1 MSNEKN
7 SNATDEINIQIKAA
21 AKKVVD
27 YSNTVKS
34 NFPFSKS
41 EFKNEE
47 KINDYVDRF
56 KKRFSPDKL
65 KDYDGED
72 LLKLFYTENS
82 DFNKIHS
89 LCYALEFGDDKCFGS
104 IMGGSASKFYLRQS
118 KTSWIFKGNEI
129 SESEAIKKAQ
139 EIIVELYNGYQVIEK
154 CLKSNT
160 FDSIDDYKNLSQEL
174 KSLELKDG
182 RDKEGSI
189 IRYSNDIM
197 WIQKFFLILFFDKKL
212 FSCYYSESWQKHI
225 LYALG
230 ICPEKDCYV
239 RNGQIAL
246 VAKLSGLSYQD
257 FYKTL
262 YEKFGKPRSFYLL
275 GTTEEI
281 NKIKHTY
288 APEFIKKHVAAIGWN
303 KIGNFLEYIIHK
315 DKNNIQIDTDSLK
328 KELINHYEYDAK
340 LASKKS
346 NEITAFYKTMAND
359 IFVAKDGHRLLGF
372 IDNLGE
378 YEYRED
384 LPFYHTKK
392 GTWHFKFDE
401 TNNELKEDEGLY
413 TSCKKIKKDRNLLF
427 LYDLYFNGSDQIPE
441 DLKVDVDYSNQKN
454 QPFKKELKILHKKKN
469 MILQGAPGTG
479 KTYSTALIA
488 VGIIDEDNSLD
499 YSDYN
504 AVVKK
509 YEEYKNEG
517 LIEFTTFHQSFDY
530 EDFIEGLVPEIVAS
544 GEDGENNTINYKA
557 TPGIFKRI
565 CDNAIN
571 SGKEQPK
578 SNFDDVWS
586 ALINYLNENDFLEI
600 PLESNES
607 QRFKIEL
614 NQSGDGLTNKYNT
627 KGELTN
633 SRKYFT
639 KDQLFNIYNGKPGV
653 PEGGHDNYR
662 RAIVKYLKTD
672 DSCNKLKVKLDG
684 NITVSKNSKKHNY
697 VLIIDEINRGNV
709 AKIFGELITLLEA
722 DKRKFSDD
730 DLNIKGNPSTIHTLS
745 IPLKY
750 LKDEFGKPEYLSVP
764 SNLYIIGTMNT
775 TDRSVG
781 SIDYALRR
789 RFTFVT
795 IKANQKVIENYYN
808 SNSKLQSK
816 ALNLFNNVNKFI
828 EDNKACEMDLED
840 LKPGHSYY
848 LASDDTELEE
858 RWNYEIL
865 PLLVEYYNDGLIDKS
880 PKEIDYNNLINVTKV
895 VGLKDA

>member
-1 MSNEKN
+1 MSKISN
-7 SNATDEINIQIKAA
+7 SEETESGNKQIKVA

-27 YSNTVKS
+27 YYHDVNSNLS
-34 NFPFSKS
+34 HSKD

-47 KINDYVDRF
+47 EINSYIESF
-56 KKRFSPDKL
+56 KTKFSPDKL
-65 KDYDGED
+65 KDLQGED
-72 LLKLFYTENS
+72 LLKLFYTEDS
-82 DFNKIHS
+82 DSNKKNS
-89 LCYALEFGDDKCFGS
+89 LCYALEHGDNNNFGS
-104 IMGGSASKFYLRQS
+104 IKGGSVSKFYLHQS
-118 KTSWIFKGNEI
+118 KETKSWMFGSNEI
-129 SESEAIKKAQ
+129 SESEAQNKAHK
-139 EIIVELYNGYQVIEK
+139 IIEK
-154 CLKSNT
+154 LYSGYHAIEDVIKLNS
-160 FDSIDDYKNLSQEL
+160 FSSIDDYINLAQKLKTILDEL
-174 KSLELKDG
+174 
-182 RDKEGSI
+182 
-189 IRYSNDIM
+189 YSST
-197 WIQKFFLILFFDKKL
+197 WLQKFFSILFFDKEV

-225 LYALG
+225 LFSLG
-230 ICPEKDCYV
+230 IRPKDDCYV

-246 VAKLSGLSYQD
+246 IAKFSGLSHQC

-262 YEKFGKPRSFYLL
+262 SEKYGEPRNFYLL
-275 GTTEEI
+275 GTTENEKDT
-281 NKIKHTY
+281 KITHKY
-288 APEFIKKHVAAIGWN
+288 AGIFIKEKVVAIGWN
-303 KIGNFLEYIIHK
+303 NIGNIKEKFI
-315 DKNNIQIDTDSLK
+315 KNNELDKEYLKNSLHHWYQSTPK
-328 KELINHYEYDAK
+328 
-340 LASKKS
+340 SKA
-346 NEITAFYKTMAND
+346 NEVAEFYQTSSND
-359 IFVAKDGHRLLGF
+359 IFVAKEGYRLLEF

-378 YEYRED
+378 YEYRPD

-392 GTWHFKFDE
+392 GIWHFKFDV
-401 TNNELKEDEGLY
+401 NNNKLKEIEGLY
-413 TSCKKIKKDRNLLF
+413 TSCKKIEKDSNLLF
-427 LYDLYFNGSDQIPE
+427 LYDRYFNGTDKIPE
-441 DLKVDVDYSNQKN
+441 DLKVDIDYSNQIN
-454 QPFKKELKILHKKKN
+454 QPLKKELKILHKKKN

-479 KTYSTALIA
+479 KTYSTALLA
-488 VGIIDEDNSLD
+488 VGIIDEDDNLD

-509 YEEYKNEG
+509 YEAYKKEG
-517 LIEFTTFHQSFDY
+517 LIEFTTFHQSLDY
-530 EDFIEGLVPEIVAS
+530 EDFIEGLVPEVVSS
-544 GEDGENNTINYKA
+544 GEEGENSTINYKA

-607 QRFKIEL
+607 KKFKIEL

-639 KDQLFNIYNGKPGV
+639 KAQLFNIYNGKPGV

-662 RAIVKYLKTD
+662 RAIVKYLKND
-672 DSCNKLKVKLDG
+672 DSSSKLNVKLDD
-684 NITVSKNSKKHNY
+684 NIIVSKSSKKHNY

-722 DKRKFSDD
+722 DKREFSDN
-730 DLNIKGNPSTIHTLS
+730 DLISNGIPDTIHTLS

-750 LKDEFGKPEYLSVP
+750 LKDEFGKPEYLTVP

-795 IKANQKVIENYYN
+795 IKADPKVIENYYSNN
-808 SNSKLQSK
+808 SNLQSD

-848 LASDDTELEE
+848 LASDEDELEE

-865 PLLVEYYNDGLIDKS
+865 PLLVEYYNDGLVDKS
-880 PKEIDYNNLINVTKV
+880 PKDLVYTDLIK
-895 VGLKDA
+895 

>member
-1 MSNEKN
+1 MLGSSMSDISKSNETEAINKQI
-7 SNATDEINIQIKAA
+7 EIA

-27 YSNTVKS
+27 YFHDVNSNLS
-34 NFPFSKS
+34 HSKD

-47 KINDYVDRF
+47 EINSYVESF
-56 KKRFSPDKL
+56 KTNFSPDKL
-65 KDYDGED
+65 KDLQGEA
-72 LLKLFYTENS
+72 LLKLFYTEDS
-82 DFNKIHS
+82 DSNKTNS
-89 LCYALEFGDDKCFGS
+89 LCYALEHGDNNAFGS
-104 IMGGSASKFYLRQS
+104 IRGYVTQFYLHQNK
-118 KTSWIFKGNEI
+118 KTKKWRLGNDEI
-129 SESEAIKKAQ
+129 SESEAVKNAQ
-139 EIIVELYNGYQVIEK
+139 EIIDELCSAYHVIEEFVK
-154 CLKSNT
+154 LNNL
-160 FDSIDDYKNLSQEL
+160 DSIDDYTNLAS
-174 KSLELKDG
+174 KLKDPLG
-182 RDKEGSI
+182 KL
-189 IRYSNDIM
+189 YNNN
-197 WIQKFFLILFFDKKL
+197 WIQKYFSILFFDKKI

-230 ICPEKDCYV
+230 IRPKDDCYV
-239 RNGQIAL
+239 RNGQIAI
-246 VAKLSGLSYQD
+246 VAKLSGLSLQD

-262 YEKFGKPRSFYLL
+262 SEKFGEPRNFYLL
-275 GTTEEI
+275 GTTETS
-281 NKIKHTY
+281 KDIKHKY
-288 APEFIKKHVAAIGWN
+288 ASVFIKEKVVAIGWN
-303 KIGNFLEYIIHK
+303 NLGNLEEQYVNDNK
-315 DKNNIQIDTDSLK
+315 IDTNSI
-328 KELINHYEYDAK
+328 KEGLIEHCSRTKRVASTKAK
-340 LASKKS
+340 
-346 NEITAFYKTMAND
+346 EIATFYNTGAND
-359 IFVAKDGHRLLGF
+359 IFVAKDGHALLGF

-378 YEYRED
+378 YEYRPD

-392 GTWHFKFDE
+392 GTWHFKFDD
-401 TNNELKEDEGLY
+401 NNNKLIEDENPQ
-413 TSCKKIKKDRNLLF
+413 TSCKQILKDRNLLF
-427 LYDLYFNGSDQIPE
+427 LYDRYFNGTDKIPE
-441 DLKVDVDYSNQKN
+441 DLKVDIDYSKQIN
-454 QPFKKELKILHKKKN
+454 QPFVKELKILHKKKN
-469 MILQGAPGTG
+469 IILQGAPGTG
-479 KTYSTALIA
+479 KTYSTALLA
-488 VGIIDEDNSLD
+488 VGIIDEDDSLD

-509 YEEYKNEG
+509 YEAYKKEG

-530 EDFIEGLVPEIVAS
+530 EDFIEGLVPEVVSS
-544 GEDGENNTINYKA
+544 GEEGENSTINYKA

-578 SNFDDVWS
+578 SNFDDVWL

-607 QRFKIEL
+607 KKFKIEL
-614 NQSGDGLTNKYNT
+614 NQSGNGLTNKYNT

-639 KDQLFNIYNGKPGV
+639 KAQLFNIYNGKPGV

-662 RAIVKYLKTD
+662 RAIIKYLKTD

-795 IKANQKVIENYYN
+795 IKADQKVIENYY
-808 SNSKLQSK
+808 SSKSKLQNK

-865 PLLVEYYNDGLIDKS
+865 PLLVEYYNDGLVDKS
-880 PKEIDYNNLINVTKV
+880 PKDLVYTDLIK
-895 VGLKDA
+895 